1 MKCTTSQGQFLKWS
15 EKHEDLRFVDK
26 SVEIIKQFQ
35 HYIGSAGGGGGNRTR
50 STKLSIYV

>member
-35 HYIGSAGGGGGNRTR
+35 HYIGSAGGGGVYHLAL
-50 STKLSIYV
+50 KLLVII

>member
-35 HYIGSAGGGGGNRTR
+35 HYIGSAGGGGGSRIR
-50 STKLSIYV
+50 ATKLSITI